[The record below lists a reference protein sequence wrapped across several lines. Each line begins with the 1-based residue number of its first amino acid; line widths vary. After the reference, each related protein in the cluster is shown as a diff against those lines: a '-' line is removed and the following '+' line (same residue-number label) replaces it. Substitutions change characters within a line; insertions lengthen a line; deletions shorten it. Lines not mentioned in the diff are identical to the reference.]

1 MNRLLVPILV
11 LLLTIPIGLRAQL
24 DPVSLALRAY
34 QSKEYTKAQELID
47 IAVADEKFNTT
58 ARTWLF
64 RGYIYKDMYKLD
76 RTGPNG
82 QEQRANAISSFQ
94 KTMELD
100 TEKEFD
106 NDCIPSLKFLG
117 STLFND
123 AATALDQSEFDEAQ
137 SYYNDYKELTLV
149 TNPNI
154 DFSARDVE
162 FKLYK
167 ASKLSLI
174 YELAEADTDL
184 ASPAQELK
192 SMLRIDAT
200 GAAIIKLYEEV
211 IALDSNNVSANYNLG
226 IHYYNQGVNMID
238 NLDYELPFEELFAVQ
253 EKVME
258 LFTMALPY
266 MLKAYELDPTR
277 KATLQGLSGIYFGL
291 NDIEQSEYYQL
302 ELDKLNSN
310 Q

>member
-34 QSKEYTKAQELID
+34 QGKEFSKAQELID
-47 IAVADEKFNTT
+47 IAIADEKFNTN
-58 ARTWLF
+58 ARTWVF

-76 RTGPNG
+76 RTGPDG
-82 QEQRANAISSFQ
+82 QEQRTNAIQSFQ

-100 TEKEFD
+100 TDKEFE
-106 NDCIPSLKFLG
+106 NDCVQSLKFLA

-123 AATALDQSEFDEAQ
+123 AATSLDQSKFDEAQ
-137 SYYNDYKELTLV
+137 AFYAEYKEITLV
-149 TNPNI
+149 TNPSM

-162 FKLYK
+162 FKLYQ
-167 ASKLSLI
+167 ASKLSVI
-174 YELAEADTDL
+174 YERAEPTTDVDAVGAD
-184 ASPAQELK
+184 
-192 SMLRIDAT
+192 IV
-200 GAAIIKLYEEV
+200 KLYEEV
-211 IALDSNNVSANYNLG
+211 IAIDSNNVSANYNLA

-238 NLDYELPFEELFAVQ
+238 NMDYELPFEELFLIQ
-253 EKVME
+253 ERVME

-266 MLKAYELDPTR
+266 MLKAYKLDPSR

-291 NDIEQSEYYQL
+291 NDIEQSEYYQQK
-302 ELDKLNSN
+302 LDELNSN